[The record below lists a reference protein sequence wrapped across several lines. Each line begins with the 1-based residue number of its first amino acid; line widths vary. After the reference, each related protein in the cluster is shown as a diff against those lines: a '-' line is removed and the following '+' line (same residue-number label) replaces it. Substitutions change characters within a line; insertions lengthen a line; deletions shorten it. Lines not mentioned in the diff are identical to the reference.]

1 LLIMEKEGPWLASFG
16 EAFVAL
22 ARSLM
27 LLGLVPLFLT
37 FGIAAWLAR

>member
-1 LLIMEKEGPWLASFG
+1 MEKEGPWLRSFG

-27 LLGLVPLFLT
+27 LAGLLPLLLT
-37 FGIAAWLAR
+37 FGIAAWLSR